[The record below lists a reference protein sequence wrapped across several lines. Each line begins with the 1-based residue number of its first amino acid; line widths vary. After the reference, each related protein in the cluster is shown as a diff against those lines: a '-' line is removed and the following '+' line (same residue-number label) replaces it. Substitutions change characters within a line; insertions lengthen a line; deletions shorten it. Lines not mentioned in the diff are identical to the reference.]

1 MLAFSSAL
9 ARAMNLP
16 RAMELVPDSVT
27 SGEVVAPDS
36 VMKLAHAM
44 EMAPQ
49 DLEDSMTPQELGMD
63 STTPQQLELDSSA
76 QQDFVPD
83 SSPLWSGE
91 VVELDATGTRAGTSL
106 HDCNDVE
113 GCCRLAASLAG
124 APVEIEPSKTAMQ
137 NALRSN
143 PAKSPCKTCA
153 RS

>member
-1 MLAFSSAL
+1 
-9 ARAMNLP
+9 
-16 RAMELVPDSVT
+16 
-27 SGEVVAPDS
+27 
-36 VMKLAHAM
+36 M

-63 STTPQQLELDSSA
+63 STTPQESA
-76 QQDFVPD
+76 QQDSLPPD
-83 SSPLWSGE
+83 SQPHPCVRCGM
-91 VVELDATGTRAGTSL
+91 T